1 MPLSAAYIHGL
12 TKGPAA
18 RVTPP
23 VRNSDSIPLFMTGG
37 DVSLFIW
44 LKSSDRLGAI
54 FGERIRFD
62 FYCRE
67 GQLLKK

>member
-23 VRNSDSIPLFMTGG
+23 VINRGIESLFLTGG

-54 FGERIRFD
+54 FGERIRFV
-62 FYCRE
+62 FYCRQ